1 LELSNLIKLLLPSG
15 IDKYL
20 SFNSNILKQ
29 GDAMLFG
36 EEKDWKE
43 YLCGNAQVEL
53 AELIERAKQHKCA
66 YMQADDVKVAQVWC
80 ALTELSRQMKE
91 LSERVER
98 TEVALK
104 GLAELGEVAKR
115 ESLRDR
121 LGELLKA
128 KSKDEKERVE
138 RIVDVLMEF

>member
-1 LELSNLIKLLLPSG
+1 
-15 IDKYL
+15 
-20 SFNSNILKQ
+20 
-29 GDAMLFG
+29 
-36 EEKDWKE
+36 
-43 YLCGNAQVEL
+43 
-53 AELIERAKQHKCA
+53 
-66 YMQADDVKVAQVWC
+66 MQADDVKVAQVWC